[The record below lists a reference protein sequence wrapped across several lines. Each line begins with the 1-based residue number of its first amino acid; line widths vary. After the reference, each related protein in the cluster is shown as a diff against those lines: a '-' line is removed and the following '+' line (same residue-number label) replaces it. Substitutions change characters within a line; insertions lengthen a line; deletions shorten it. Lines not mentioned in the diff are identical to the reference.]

1 MSVLV
6 TGGTGFLGQSLVRL
20 LAQTQDVVAL
30 HRPGST
36 PPAQDRVTWIAQD
49 LAEPLVDELPESI
62 DAVLHVAQSRRYREF
77 PDGSV
82 DVVAVNTMATTRLL
96 DYCHRA
102 GGKTFVFASTGA
114 VSGAGPDPIHED
126 DTPAP
131 GNMYAISK
139 HAGERIVEQYR
150 PLMTVHNLR
159 YFFIYGPGQQAMM
172 MPGIVGR
179 VQAGQDVSLAGEN
192 GIAMNPV
199 FVEDAARAT
208 AAALE
213 LTESSTINVAGPE
226 VVTIRRIGEL
236 IGEHAGRE
244 PSFAVGDPAPDFIA
258 SIERMSQL
266 LGAPTTTPGEGLAQ
280 MVAAR

>member
-1 MSVLV
+1 MTVLV
-6 TGGTGFLGQSLVRL
+6 TGGTGFLGQALVRL
-20 LAQTQDVVAL
+20 LAERDDVVAL

-36 PPAQDRVTWIAQD
+36 PPAHERVRWVAQD
-49 LAEPLVDELPESI
+49 LANPLVDGLPDRI
-62 DAVLHVAQSRRYREF
+62 DSVVHVAQSRRYREF
-77 PDGSV
+77 PDGAV

-96 DYCHRA
+96 DYCHGA
-102 GGKTFVFASTGA
+102 GGRTFVYASTGA
-114 VSGAGPDPIHED
+114 VSGAGPDPIRED
-126 DTPAP
+126 DPPAP

-150 PLMTVHNLR
+150 TLMTVFNLR

-179 VQAGQDVSLAGEN
+179 VESGQEVTLAGEN

-199 FVEDAARAT
+199 YVEDAARAT

-213 LTESSTINVAGPE
+213 LTQSSTINVAGPE

-236 IGEHAGRE
+236 IGERVGRV
-244 PSFAVGDPAPDFIA
+244 PTFAVGDAQPDFIA
-258 SIERMSQL
+258 STERMSEL

-280 MVAAR
+280 MIAAR